1 MDFKNT
7 HFRSY
12 VYTGFKLGKSINQLY
27 MELQEV
33 HKDHSAPSL
42 RTIHYWVNSTKDG
55 SFKLEKK
62 VSSGRPRSSR
72 SPKLIEE
79 VNKLITEDP
88 RLSTY
93 QLD

>member
-1 MDFKNT
+1 
-7 HFRSY
+7 
-12 VYTGFKLGKSINQLY
+12 

-62 VSSGRPRSSR
+62 VSSGRPRSSG

-93 QLD
+93 QLAALLRINQSVVYRIIVFQCDFKTL

>member
-1 MDFKNT
+1 
-7 HFRSY
+7 
-12 VYTGFKLGKSINQLY
+12 

-93 QLD
+93 QLAALLRINQSVVYRIIVFQCDFKTL